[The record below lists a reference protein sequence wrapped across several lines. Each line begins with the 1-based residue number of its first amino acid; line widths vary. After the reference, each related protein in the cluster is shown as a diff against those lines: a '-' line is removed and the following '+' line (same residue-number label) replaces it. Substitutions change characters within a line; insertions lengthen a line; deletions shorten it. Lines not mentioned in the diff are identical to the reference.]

1 MAIGVDSSKWKPR
14 SILGTPAAKFRNYLA
29 VGILTIGLISGLTF
43 HYIPATHNLRKTS
56 ENLLED
62 PIEEVERRQ
71 LIASGMFYRSSATIR
86 KHIEEE
92 KRFDRPDR

>member
-29 VGILTIGLISGLTF
+29 VGVISFGIISGLIF
-43 HYIPATHNLRKTS
+43 HYIPTTKNLRAAITV
-56 ENLLED
+56 LYED
-62 PIEEVERRQ
+62 PIQEVERKRI
-71 LIASGMFYRSSATIR
+71 IASGMRFTSAESIR
-86 KHIEEE
+86 KEIEES